1 MAGTKRCK
9 VCGREYE
16 YCRTNRPTDIFR
28 WQDVACSP
36 EHGAIYFAQIAEA
49 RGETIGAQGHVVP
62 SAADNVPMAAQD
74 SMLLSELDGEDD
86 SFSSLRI
93 LGPDEVRRRIADY
106 TAIAAKAL
114 ETLPGDGDVSPLV
127 EMAALLAGRSF

>member
-36 EHGAIYFAQIAEA
+36 EHGAVYFQQVAEA
-49 RGETIGAQGHVVP
+49 RGETTVASMD
-62 SAADNVPMAAQD
+62 SA
-74 SMLLSELDGEDD
+74 LLSEIDNDADDEQETEEEEYEDFDDSEDD
-86 SFSSLRI
+86 ISI
-93 LGPDEVRRRIADY
+93 EQ
-106 TAIAAKAL
+106 
-114 ETLPGDGDVSPLV
+114 
-127 EMAALLAGRSF
+127 

>member
-49 RGETIGAQGHVVP
+49 RGETVGAQEHVVP
-62 SAADNVPMAAQD
+62 SAADNVLMAAQD

-86 SFSSLRI
+86 SF
-93 LGPDEVRRRIADY
+93 DEDFD
-106 TAIAAKAL
+106 
-114 ETLPGDGDVSPLV
+114 DGDEEIQIEL
-127 EMAALLAGRSF
+127 

>member
-36 EHGAIYFAQIAEA
+36 EHGAIYFAQIAES
-49 RGETIGAQGHVVP
+49 RGEPA
-62 SAADNVPMAAQD
+62 MASMD
-74 SMLLSELDGEDD
+74 STLLSELDGDVSVDDVASDEDEEYEDFDD
-86 SFSSLRI
+86 SEE
-93 LGPDEVRRRIADY
+93 DIA
-106 TAIAAKAL
+106 I
-114 ETLPGDGDVSPLV
+114 EQ
-127 EMAALLAGRSF
+127 